1 MGFQPKWVEPNRKLL
16 LNLKLICLDQKLPYS
31 FDHKSNS
38 SAVED
43 FPSSPHIDTFY
54 SDDTRICKK
63 HIIHTGYS
71 FHPSIQI
78 SPRVLVQWDIF
89 QTSRTNRASECRT
102 VALAK
107 HVCSNSAGGFHCAEF
122 QHTRLSLLHAWD
134 CLCKCFKL
142 KGLSKKADVKE
153 ELSIQQDKWL
163 CKRMFW

>member
-1 MGFQPKWVEPNRKLL
+1 MVGFQPKWVEPNRKLL

-71 FHPSIQI
+71 FHHSFQVFRSALGFWSNGTFSRLPGLTGLQNVGQSPWQSTCVQTLLVDSIVQ
-78 SPRVLVQWDIF
+78 SSNTRACHSSMHETVYASVL
-89 QTSRTNRASECRT
+89 N
-102 VALAK
+102 
-107 HVCSNSAGGFHCAEF
+107 
-122 QHTRLSLLHAWD
+122 
-134 CLCKCFKL
+134 
-142 KGLSKKADVKE
+142 
-153 ELSIQQDKWL
+153 
-163 CKRMFW
+163 